1 MVHSIYYCIKVI
13 TMTEYQLQILRNA
26 AVMAN
31 YDTAMA
37 VLNSYQYHHV
47 GQPLAVRYYDS
58 NQKVAVLFAI
68 GKKDCED
75 VIPGEPNCGPDFYD
89 IINRNS
95 SAVTAVMK
103 WRILGGSIDQD
114 VTHALY
120 TGPHSDLTDT
130 DAADFG
136 LGTLVYCTD
145 GIIARVKK
153 LKESETETI
162 DDWYDFYG
170 SVGGETTDAHWD
182 PIAEGETQD
191 ISFKEGTQN
200 EYEGV
205 NHDIGALYVTKEEDR
220 VDRLYKGDNLLGDA
234 YVSSESGS
242 AVVSTDVGGIKSGTT
257 LDSIMSSTQG
267 SVSKVLDM
275 ILFPAYAP
283 RYAGPTCT
291 ILRPASANIFI
302 YDLLPSIASSTTFA
316 YTYTSSSSRVY
327 GGSNTVQNTRTYP
340 DGTTDNAG
348 TEVVANSVGK
358 YTYSAVADFSPGT
371 ELIKDTKGNPAR
383 GWADNDTTLASA
395 TLHTEYL
402 SASGNGYVV
411 GGRRINATDKTLT
424 AIYPIWVGAKGQS
437 EPTKL
442 SIGQSYAAQNGGTEY
457 VLSEATGMSSG
468 NPNPDNSWYIDIPTG
483 KRLTVILR
491 ALDGTYPATNAQ
503 QLLKIST
510 NVPSRSWTSSALND
524 VHIMID
530 RYVYNGPSYSGG
542 THKIIVS

>member
-1 MVHSIYYCIKVI
+1 
-13 TMTEYQLQILRNA
+13 MTEYQLQILRNA
-26 AVMAN
+26 AVMPN

-58 NQKVAVLFAI
+58 DQKVTVLFAI

-95 SAVTAVMK
+95 GAVTAVMK
-103 WRILGGSIDQD
+103 WRILGDSIDQD

-162 DDWYDFYG
+162 NDWYDFYG
-170 SVGGETTDAHWD
+170 NAGNGQSTDIHWD
-182 PIAEGETQD
+182 PIVEGEPQE
-191 ISFKEGTQN
+191 ISFKEGSQT

-205 NHDIGALYVTKEEDR
+205 NHDIGALYVTKEENR
-220 VDRLYKGDNLLGDA
+220 VDKLYKGDNLLGDA
-234 YVSSESGS
+234 YVSSEQGG

-257 LDSIMSSTQG
+257 LDSILDSTQG

-275 ILFPAYAP
+275 ILFPVYAP
-283 RYAGPTCT
+283 RYVGPSCVINT
-291 ILRPASANIFI
+291 PASTNIFI
-302 YDLLPSIASSTTFA
+302 YDMLPPIVCSTTQA
-316 YTYTSSSSRVY
+316 YTYTSSSSKVY
-327 GGSNTVQNTRTYP
+327 GGSATAQTTRTYP
-340 DGTTDNAG
+340 NGATDDATTS
-348 TEVVANSVGK
+348 VVAEYIGN
-358 YTYSAVADFSPGT
+358 YTYSAVANFSVGT
-371 ELIKDTKGNPAR
+371 DLIEDTKGNPAH
-383 GWADNDTTLASA
+383 GWADNDTTLASS

-402 SASGNGYVV
+402 SASGEGYVV
-411 GGRRINATDKTLT
+411 GARGNISAANKTLN
-424 AIYPIWVGAKGQS
+424 AVYPIWVGSKGQD
-437 EPTKL
+437 EPTQL
-442 SIGQSYAAQNGGTEY
+442 SIEQSHAAQNGGIEY
-457 VLSEATGMSSG
+457 ILSEAIGMSSG
-468 NPNPDNSWYIDIPTG
+468 NPNPSNSWYIDIPTG
-483 KRLTVILR
+483 KSLAVILR

-503 QLLKIST
+503 QILKIST
-510 NVPSRSWTSSALND
+510 NTPSRQWTSSALND

-542 THKIIVS
+542 VHKIIVS

>member
-1 MVHSIYYCIKVI
+1 
-13 TMTEYQLQILRNA
+13 MTEYQLQILRNA

-58 NQKVAVLFAI
+58 DQNVAVLFAI

-95 SAVTAVMK
+95 GAVTAVMK
-103 WRILGGSIDQD
+103 WRMLGGSIDQE

-120 TGPHSDLTDT
+120 TGPHSDLTDI

-145 GIIARVKK
+145 GVIARVKK

-162 DDWYDFYG
+162 DDWYEFYG
-170 SVGGETTDAHWD
+170 DVSDDQSSDVHWD

-191 ISFKEGTQN
+191 VSFKEGTQD

-205 NHDIGALYVTKEEDR
+205 NHDTGALYVTKTDDR

-234 YVSSESGS
+234 YVSSESSS

-283 RYAGPTCT
+283 RYAGPSCT
-291 ILRPASANIFI
+291 ILTPASANIFI
-302 YDLLPSIASSTTFA
+302 YDALPPISCGTTNA
-316 YTYTSSSSRVY
+316 YTYIPSGEKVY
-327 GGSNTVQNTRTYP
+327 GGSATVQTTRTYP
-340 DGTTDNAG
+340 NGTTDNAG
-348 TEVVANSVGK
+348 TSAIAERIGN
-358 YTYSAVADFSPGT
+358 YTYSAVATFSPGT

-383 GWADNDTTLASA
+383 GWADNATTLASA
-395 TLHTEYL
+395 TLHTEHL

-411 GGRRINATDKTLT
+411 GARSINATPKTLT
-424 AIYPIWVGAKGQS
+424 AIYPIWVGAKGQA
-437 EPTKL
+437 EPSKL
-442 SIGQSYAAQNGGTEY
+442 NITQSQAAQNGGVEY

-468 NPNPDNSWYIDIPTG
+468 DPNPNNSWYIDVPTG
-483 KRLTVILR
+483 KSLTVILR
-491 ALDGTYPATNAQ
+491 ALDGTYPTSNTQ
-503 QLLKIST
+503 QIKKTST
-510 NVPSRSWTSSALND
+510 NIQSRHWTSSALND